1 MLRYCPN
8 KGLERARLRPQ
19 RSRRTTE
26 SLGAGPKLDQRLLH
40 GGPRLRDT
48 FVLLVPPALDSG
60 VFLRSAVALTCSRIM
75 AVFGTLELS
84 DVSCAV
90 LLLLTLVFVLRST
103 GSILY
108 ASSYLVGLNDGDPRR
123 AAEAECLKR
132 YRESSLQYV
141 TSLFAGTHVHRV
153 SFCRQ
158 SSKTH

>member
-19 RSRRTTE
+19 RSRR
-26 SLGAGPKLDQRLLH
+26 SKYLGAGPKLDQRLLH

-60 VFLRSAVALTCSRIM
+60 VSLRSAVALTCFRIM

-90 LLLLTLVFVLRST
+90 LLLLTLVFVLHSA
-103 GSILY
+103 GFSILY
-108 ASSYLVGLNDGDPRR
+108 ELS
-123 AAEAECLKR
+123 
-132 YRESSLQYV
+132 
-141 TSLFAGTHVHRV
+141 
-153 SFCRQ
+153 
-158 SSKTH
+158 